1 VTSVSLSRER
11 WQLTATAAARKL
23 SGGERKL
30 AQFGLQDDLDWALSG
45 AVTYVTPIG
54 LIVQAGLTHQRDQGT
69 RINQGVFR
77 IAYQA
82 GF

>member
-1 VTSVSLSRER
+1 M
-11 WQLTATAAARKL
+11 
-23 SGGERKL
+23 G
-30 AQFGLQDDLDWALSG
+30 F
-45 AVTYVTPIG
+45 
-54 LIVQAGLTHQRDQGT
+54 IVQAGLTHQRDQAL

>member
-1 VTSVSLSRER
+1 V
-11 WQLTATAAARKL
+11 RKL
-23 SGGERKL
+23 SGSEQKL
-30 AQFGLQDDLDWALSG
+30 AQFGLKDDVDWALSG

-54 LIVQAGLTHQRDQGT
+54 FIVQAGLTHQRDQAT